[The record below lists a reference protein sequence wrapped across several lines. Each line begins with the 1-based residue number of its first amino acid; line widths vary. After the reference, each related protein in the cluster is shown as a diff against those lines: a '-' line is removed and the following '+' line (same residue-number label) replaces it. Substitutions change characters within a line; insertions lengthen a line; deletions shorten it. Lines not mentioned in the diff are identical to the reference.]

1 LCNDLA
7 KASEALDGKKKIS
20 VCGVNSTVGLPE
32 KLRVA
37 VDQTVAILLAMMR
50 SVGKTRKLPWIGR
63 TFDLKSAYKQFGV
76 SESDANLLKIALKS
90 GPDAVKLFDVL
101 ALPFGATGSVVAFL
115 RVAASPAFIGTNGLY
130 ICWSSFFDDF
140 TSVTP
145 QSLAE
150 NIKFYI
156 ESMFR
161 LIGIDF
167 AAEGDKVP
175 PYDRVFKSL
184 GLQFDLSSIS
194 RGYFAL
200 GHTESRRKELLEQ
213 IETMTEGRDIS
224 VSVKELERLHG
235 RLVWFNAF
243 VFGRTLKAA
252 VGVISKFSRS
262 PSKTVKVEG
271 PLKDALT
278 VLKAELA
285 KDEPV
290 LVREAVTKTWTVF
303 TDGAYEPD
311 GTVKA
316 SIGGVLV
323 NEEGLVVECFGIEL
337 DDGLREEFLAD
348 SQHPTVQETKWAAE
362 REKACINTYAHA
374 SASQICLHNL
384 CGQQQNSPMADPTFG
399 SKSGPQNGAQAKT

>member
-1 LCNDLA
+1 
-7 KASEALDGKKKIS
+7 
-20 VCGVNSTVGLPE
+20 
-32 KLRVA
+32 
-37 VDQTVAILLAMMR
+37 
-50 SVGKTRKLPWIGR
+50 
-63 TFDLKSAYKQFGV
+63 
-76 SESDANLLKIALKS
+76 LKS

-115 RVAASPAFIGTNGLY
+115 RVAASLAFIGTNGLY

-150 NIKFYI
+150 NTKFYI
-156 ESMFR
+156 ESIR

-167 AAEGDKVP
+167 AAEGDKAP
-175 PYDRVFKSL
+175 PYDPVFKSL
-184 GLQFDLSSIS
+184 GLQFDLRNIS
-194 RGYFAL
+194 HGYFAL

-213 IETMTEGRDIS
+213 IETMTEGRDTS

-337 DDGLREEFLAD
+337 CDSLREDFLAD
-348 SQHPTVQETKWAAE
+348 SQHPIYELELFPVLVALRTWQHHVENAQVVFYLDNDAARSALIRANGSTLLSQAIIAEFLRLE
-362 REKACINTYAHA
+362 RDTCILPWFSRVPTA
-374 SASQICLHNL
+374 SNPADDASRLIFNVPWLL
-384 CGQQQNSPMADPTFG
+384 
-399 SKSGPQNGAQAKT
+399 GAPRPELILPARLSQWGIQKELQT